1 MEQREPQLTN
11 GETVNDRTVETLLAA
26 LTQDLKHLQQDLI
39 VQLTRDVT
47 RLQSEKT
54 RLLSDISDLETR
66 QQQLAPEV
74 PPSSSEPTRGLETE
88 EDRQAWVRQLAQL
101 VAGNLED
108 QLSSRVE
115 ELVRQRLATVDPP
128 PNSQTDRLRDSV
140 DLSFHRSY
148 SGLRQELDSYRSDLC
163 QHLDRL
169 HTLQQQGEAI
179 LDTLVSRLSHELRDE
194 AIRVPP
200 LPQPAN
206 GSVSLPQG
214 SPVVSPSP
222 TPSSSDGQ
230 TAPTRSDRGEVDS
243 PVTEVD
249 AEVAPPPRDKPPT
262 APTAPSQ
269 VRTGLLLALAYAAVL
284 SLFNISIKVILSERT
299 IFGLFDWGGII
310 TPSLG
315 NSMLILFLRMVVV
328 VLLMPILANQLYPQ
342 WWQDIQQ
349 FLRPENRKLQ
359 SQVAGSGFALFLS
372 QVLIYIAIG
381 NIPTAVAITLF
392 FIFPVATVLGAWVFF
407 GAKPTA
413 IRSVIMAVILFG
425 SITTVP
431 DFFSVFSSAGLSESG
446 FLLGSFT
453 AVGSGIA
460 FAGYVLLTQL
470 CGKQLHPIPFSWANF
485 STVFVFSFLG
495 LFVAAIANWG
505 IEVPQDNFTALIGG
519 GIWLGA
525 LTLVS
530 YVLNNFAIKYA
541 GAALASIVGAVGPAL
556 TALFGL
562 IIIGEELAIDQIV
575 GMFIVTA
582 GVVGLSLE
590 RMFLSKK

>member
-1 MEQREPQLTN
+1 MTN
-11 GETVNDRTVETLLAA
+11 GETLNDRTVETLLTA

-54 RLLSDISDLETR
+54 RLLSDISNLETR
-66 QQQLAPEV
+66 QQQLSPDV
-74 PPSSSEPTRGLETE
+74 PPASSELPPEPETE

-101 VAGNLED
+101 VAANLES
-108 QLSSRVE
+108 QLSDRVE
-115 ELVRQRLATVDPP
+115 DLVKQRLATLSQPP
-128 PNSQTDRLRDSV
+128 AAHSDRLRDSV
-140 DLSFHRSY
+140 DVSFHRSY
-148 SGLRQELDSYRSDLC
+148 SGLRQELDSYRSDLS
-163 QHLDRL
+163 QHLNQL
-169 HTLQQQGEAI
+169 QTLQQQGEAI

-194 AIRVPP
+194 VTRMPQ
-200 LPQPAN
+200 LPQRSN
-206 GSVSLPQG
+206 GAVSLPQG
-214 SPVVSPSP
+214 GSQVVASP
-222 TPSSSDGQ
+222 TSEAPVGDSHAVSSSRVENEPATPSVPDE
-230 TAPTRSDRGEVDS
+230 A
-243 PVTEVD
+243 
-249 AEVAPPPRDKPPT
+249 AEVEPPAQDQQPT
-262 APTAPSQ
+262 APTGPNQ
-269 VRTGLLLALAYAAVL
+269 VRTGLLLALSYAAVL

-299 IFGLFDWGGII
+299 IFGSFDWGGII
-310 TPSLG
+310 SPSLG

-328 VLLMPILANQLYPQ
+328 VLLMPVLANQLYPQ
-342 WWQDIQQ
+342 WWHDIQQ

-359 SQVAGSGFALFLS
+359 YQVAGSGFALFLS

-392 FIFPVATVLGAWVFF
+392 FIFPVATVLGAWVLF

-413 IRSVIMAVILFG
+413 VRSIIMAVILFG
-425 SITTVP
+425 SIITVP
-431 DFFSVFSSAGLSESG
+431 DFFSVFSGSG
-446 FLLGSFT
+446 MGGGGGFFLGSFT

-495 LFVAAIANWG
+495 LFVAAFANWG
-505 IEVPQDNFTALIGG
+505 IEVPQDNFTALIGS

-525 LTLVS
+525 LTLIS

-541 GAALASIVGAVGPAL
+541 GASLASIVGAVGPAL

-562 IIIGEELAIDQIV
+562 IFIGEELSRDQII